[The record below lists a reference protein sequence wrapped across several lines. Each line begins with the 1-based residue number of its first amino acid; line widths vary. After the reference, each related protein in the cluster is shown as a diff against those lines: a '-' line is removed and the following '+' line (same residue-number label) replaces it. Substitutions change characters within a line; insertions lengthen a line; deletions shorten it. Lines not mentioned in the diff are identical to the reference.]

1 MIANKRIITTAGEL
15 PEMELASL
23 SPLQMPSLLA
33 LSLWLFCPILD
44 AVIVVADADDQL
56 TTMVTSDGLSL
67 NMCQAYM
74 EAADEDQS
82 GGISLRNGE
91 YAILLGIMGERKC
104 SPQAQKRRSEG
115 IVVPASGTQSIVF
128 LNLVCGVIDTSEC
141 SYDAEIPVYSMETD
155 MMQDV
160 CSKVDNLIFS
170 TCEPTPPTDFP
181 TSAPDPPTPSP
192 RPVSAIR
199 VFPIVLF
206 AGFGLAHLF

>member
-1 MIANKRIITTAGEL
+1 
-15 PEMELASL
+15 
-23 SPLQMPSLLA
+23 
-33 LSLWLFCPILD
+33 
-44 AVIVVADADDQL
+44 
-56 TTMVTSDGLSL
+56 
-67 NMCQAYM
+67 MCQAYM